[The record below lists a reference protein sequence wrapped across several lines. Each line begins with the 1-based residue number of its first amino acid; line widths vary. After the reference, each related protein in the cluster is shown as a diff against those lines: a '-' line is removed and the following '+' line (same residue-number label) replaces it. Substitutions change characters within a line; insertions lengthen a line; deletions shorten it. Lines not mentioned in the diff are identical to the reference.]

1 MKHRLEAMSKRK
13 LDLESVL
20 PELERRKAKKIGIQ
34 LPDGLKYKSDHIAGF
49 FEGKG
54 YEVILSGSSCYG
66 ACDVDLDLLK
76 EVDVLLHFAHTPI
89 FEFENVIYVPYYVDY
104 DVEDLD
110 DIEIEE
116 KRIALIASAQY
127 AWKLPE
133 VKKFLERKG
142 YEVELKTGSKRVKMP
157 GQVLGCNYT
166 VLKNSKADAVL
177 FIGDGLFHPIGAK
190 IYTGKRVYRFCP
202 LDKEFEEVEVDDF
215 IKKRILSVSKAMD
228 CEKGAILVSKKIGQ
242 KRLGLA
248 LSLKKKA
255 KNMGKN
261 VEIIYLDDITPIKL
275 ENFLYGYFVNTA
287 CPRISYDDID
297 LFKVPILTPQE
308 FEILLGLRSWDEYE
322 MDEIL

>member
-1 MKHRLEAMSKRK
+1 MRKRK
-13 LDLESVL
+13 MNLEEVL
-20 PELERRKAKKIGIQ
+20 EKLKGKNVKRIGIQ
-34 LPDGLKYKSDHIAGF
+34 LPDGLKYKSEDIAEF
-49 FEGKG
+49 FEKNG
-54 YEVILSGSSCYG
+54 YEVILSGSACYG
-66 ACDVDLDLLK
+66 ACDLDLDLLK

-89 FEFENVIYVPYYVDY
+89 FEFENVIYVPYYIDY
-104 DVEDLD
+104 DVEDLED
-110 DIEIEE
+110 VKIEE

-133 VKKFLERKG
+133 VKKFLESKG
-142 YEVELKTGSKRVKMP
+142 YEVELKTGSPRVKMP

-166 VLKNSKADAVL
+166 VLRNSKADAVL

-202 LDKEFEEVEVDDF
+202 LDREFEEVEVEDF

-228 CEKGAILVSKKIGQ
+228 CERGAILVSRKIGQ

-248 LSLKKKA
+248 LSLKRKA
-255 KNMGKN
+255 KEMGKN
-261 VEIIYLDDITPIKL
+261 VEIIYLDEITPLKL

-308 FEILLGLRSWDEYE
+308 FEILLGLRSWDEYQ